1 MGSGQGWTPQCRLS
15 RLSQSQSRRTEAIAS
30 AQARGLSAPE
40 QALVSFEDIEL
51 GDHGV
56 EAGGAVLTAQP
67 LNGRIVCSVIQAA
80 VQDRTALFSAR
91 CAPPLQRVWRLFSAH
106 AVLP

>member
-1 MGSGQGWTPQCRLS
+1 
-15 RLSQSQSRRTEAIAS
+15 
-30 AQARGLSAPE
+30 LSAPE

-56 EAGGAVLTAQP
+56 ETGEPVLTTQL

-80 VQDRTALFSAR
+80 VQDRTALLSAR
-91 CAPPLQRVWRLFSAH
+91 FAPPLQRVWRLFSAH
-106 AVLP
+106 VVLP

>member
-1 MGSGQGWTPQCRLS
+1 
-15 RLSQSQSRRTEAIAS
+15 
-30 AQARGLSAPE
+30 LSAPE

-56 EAGGAVLTAQP
+56 ETGEPVLTAQL

-80 VQDRTALFSAR
+80 GSSLLRS
-91 CAPPLQRVWRLFSAH
+91 
-106 AVLP
+106 